1 MSLQEC
7 QDLVKQVSYE
17 IQKKEVFTSSFF
29 ITRLASEVGQVAEK
43 YLREGRITKDID
55 VDITDIILVC
65 LAYLNWLEEEATKAF
80 AKSLDKYKK
89 ATELFKKEKHWSPV

>member
-43 YLREGRITKDID
+43 YLSEGRMAKNMD
-55 VDITDIILVC
+55 VDIIDIILVC
-65 LAYLNWLEEEATKAF
+65 LAYLNWLEEDATKAF
-80 AKSLDKYKK
+80 AKSLDKYKQ
-89 ATELFKKEKHWSPV
+89 AIELFKKRKHWSVI